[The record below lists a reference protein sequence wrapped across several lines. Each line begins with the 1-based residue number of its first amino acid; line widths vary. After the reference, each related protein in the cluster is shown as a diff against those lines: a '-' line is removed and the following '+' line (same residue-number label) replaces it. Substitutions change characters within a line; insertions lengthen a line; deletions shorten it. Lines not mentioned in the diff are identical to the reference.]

1 MKIGFNYDIEGFRL
15 KENRKIKRVILKIIN
30 DAGRKTGNT
39 EVIFT
44 TDKKL
49 LEINREFLA
58 HDYLTDIITFDY
70 NEGKVINGEI
80 YISIERVRYNAQ
92 SLNVSLKS
100 ETTRVIFHGF
110 LHLCGYVDSSKEEK
124 AVMTEREEMYLALA
138 EAE

>member
-1 MKIGFNYDIEGFRL
+1 LKIGFNYDIEGFRL